1 MKKYGL
7 VLAGGGGKGAYQ
19 IGAWQALR
27 EMGITF
33 EAIAG
38 VSIGGINGALI
49 AAGDYDKAKE
59 FWHNI
64 SVDKGVR
71 FAKDLPDSENLF
83 SRKNWGV
90 LFKEVIKSGGIDASP
105 AAEFISQFI
114 DEDKVRDS
122 KIDLGVITVQMT
134 QGVVPREI
142 FVHEMPKGQL
152 VDYLLASANIPLA
165 TNIGP
170 EGEKFLDGGA
180 YDNTPL
186 MTLKKRGYNRLIIVD
201 ISNIKGVAHNIN
213 YLNSEIV
220 HIRPYDIDDL
230 GAAFDFDD
238 AVIDRRIRL
247 GYLDTQKA
255 FSNLLG
261 NIYYFEPH
269 TFRIM
274 VKRYS
279 ADTVLQ
285 IEQMAHQLG
294 IEKAEIYGE
303 NEFISIVKA
312 EYEKEVI
319 AYQEKQQALEKEEEG
334 IMRHLKKRFMDKKT
348 FDDYPLAVELF
359 DALNPN
365 LKAVNEPE
373 AEIKELTET
382 TNEV

>member
-19 IGAWQALR
+19 IGAWRALR

-38 VSIGGINGALI
+38 ASIGGINGAMI
-49 AAGDYDKAKE
+49 AAGDYDKATE

-64 SVDKGVR
+64 SVDKGVK
-71 FAKDLPDSENLF
+71 FAKNLPDSENLF

-90 LFKEVIKSGGIDASP
+90 LFKEVIRSGGIDASP
-105 AAEFISQFI
+105 AADFISQFI
-114 DEDKVRDS
+114 DENKVRDS
-122 KIDLGVITVQMT
+122 NIDLGVVAVQMT

-142 FVHEMPKGQL
+142 FIHEMPQGQL

-238 AVIDRRIRL
+238 AVIDRRIKL
-247 GYLDTQKA
+247 GYLDTRKA
-255 FSNLLG
+255 FSYLLG
-261 NIYYFEPH
+261 NIYYFEPD
-269 TFRIM
+269 TFRTM

-285 IEQMAHQLG
+285 IEQMAHQLKV
-294 IEKAEIYGE
+294 EKAEIYGE

-312 EYEKEVI
+312 AYEKEVI
-319 AYQEKQQALEKEEEG
+319 AYQEKQQALEKEEDG
-334 IMRHLKKRFMDKKT
+334 IMLHLKKRFMDKKN

-365 LKAVNEPE
+365 LKTAIEP
-373 AEIKELTET
+373 EIKELTET

>member
-19 IGAWQALR
+19 IGAWRALR

-38 VSIGGINGALI
+38 ASIGGINGAMI
-49 AAGDYDKAKE
+49 AAGDYDKATE

-64 SVDKGVR
+64 SVDKGVK
-71 FAKDLPDSENLF
+71 FAKNLPDSENLF

-90 LFKEVIKSGGIDASP
+90 LFKEVIRSGGIDASP
-105 AAEFISQFI
+105 AADFISQFI
-114 DEDKVRDS
+114 DENKVRDS
-122 KIDLGVITVQMT
+122 KIDLGVVAVQMT

-142 FVHEMPKGQL
+142 FIHEMPQGQL

-238 AVIDRRIRL
+238 AVIDRRIKL
-247 GYLDTQKA
+247 GYLDTRKA
-255 FSNLLG
+255 FSYLLG
-261 NIYYFEPH
+261 NIYYFEPDA
-269 TFRIM
+269 FRTM

-285 IEQMAHQLG
+285 IEQMAHQLKV
-294 IEKAEIYGE
+294 EKAEIYGE

-312 EYEKEVI
+312 AYEKEVI
-319 AYQEKQQALEKEEEG
+319 AYQEKQQALEKEEDG
-334 IMRHLKKRFMDKKT
+334 IMLHLKKRFMDKKN

-365 LKAVNEPE
+365 LKTAIEP
-373 AEIKELTET
+373 EIKELTET

>member
-38 VSIGGINGALI
+38 ASIGGINGALI
-49 AAGDYDKAKE
+49 AAGDYEKATE

-64 SVDKGVR
+64 SVDKGVK
-71 FAKDLPDSENLF
+71 FAGNLPDSENLF

-90 LFKEVIKSGGIDASP
+90 LFKEFIKTGGIDASP
-105 AAEFISQFI
+105 AAEFVSKFI
-114 DEDKVRDS
+114 DEKKVRDS
-122 KIDLGVITVQMT
+122 GIPLGVIAVQMT

-142 FVHEMPKGQL
+142 FIHEMPEGQL

-165 TNIGP
+165 QNIGP
-170 EGEKFLDGGA
+170 EGERYLDGGA
-180 YDNTPL
+180 YDNTPV
-186 MTLKKRGYNRLIIVD
+186 MTLKKRGYNRIIIVD
-201 ISNIKGVAHNIN
+201 ISNIKGVAHNLN
-213 YLNSEIV
+213 YLNSEVV

-238 AVIDRRIRL
+238 AVIDRRIKL
-247 GYLDTQKA
+247 GYLDTRKA
-255 FSNLLG
+255 FSYLLG
-261 NIYYFEPH
+261 NIYYFEPDV
-269 TFRIM
+269 FRAM
-274 VKRYS
+274 VTKYS

-285 IEQMAHQLG
+285 IEQMAHLLK
-294 IEKAEIYGE
+294 IEKAKIYEE

-319 AYQEKQQALEKEEEG
+319 ALREKQQALEQEEEG
-334 IMRHLKKRFMDKKT
+334 IMLHLKKRFMDKKT
-348 FDDYPLAVELF
+348 FEDYPLAAELF
-359 DALNPN
+359 DSLNPN
-365 LKAVNEPE
+365 LKAIADP
-373 AEIKELTET
+373 EIKELAET
-382 TNEV
+382 ADEV

>member
-19 IGAWQALR
+19 IGAWYALR
-27 EMGITF
+27 EIGIEF

-49 AAGDYDKAKE
+49 AAGDYDRASA

-64 SVDKGVR
+64 SVDKGVK

-83 SRKNWGV
+83 SRRNWGV
-90 LFKEVIKSGGIDASP
+90 LFKEFIRTGGIDASP
-105 AAEFISQFI
+105 AAQFVSQFV
-114 DEDKVRDS
+114 DEAKVRES
-122 KIDLGVITVQMT
+122 GIELAVIAVQMT

-142 FVHEMPKGQL
+142 FIHEMPEGQL

-165 TNIGP
+165 QNIGP
-170 EGEKFLDGGA
+170 EGERFLDGGA
-180 YDNTPL
+180 YDNTPAT
-186 MTLKKRGYNRLIIVD
+186 TLKKRGYNRLIIVD
-201 ISNIKGVAHNIN
+201 ISNIKGVAHSLN

-238 AVIDRRIRL
+238 AVIDRRIKL
-247 GYLDTQKA
+247 GYLDTRKS
-255 FSNLLG
+255 FSYLLG
-261 NIYYFEPH
+261 NIYYFQPE
-269 TFRIM
+269 TFRAM

-285 IEQMAHQLG
+285 IEQMAHLLK
-294 IEKAEIYGE
+294 IEKAEIYDE
-303 NEFISIVKA
+303 NEFISAVKA

-319 AYQEKQQALEKEEEG
+319 AYYEKQQALEQSEEG
-334 IMRHLKKRFMDKKT
+334 IMLHLKKRFMEKKN
-348 FDDYPLAVELF
+348 FEAYPLAVELF
-359 DALNPN
+359 ETLNPS
-365 LKAVNEPE
+365 LKALREPV
-373 AEIKELTET
+373 IKELAET

>member
-19 IGAWQALR
+19 IGAWRALR

-38 VSIGGINGALI
+38 ASIGGINGAMI
-49 AAGDYDKAKE
+49 AAGDYDKATE

-64 SVDKGVR
+64 SVDKGVK
-71 FAKDLPDSENLF
+71 FAKNLPDSENLF

-90 LFKEVIKSGGIDASP
+90 LFKEVIRSGGIDASP
-105 AAEFISQFI
+105 AADFISQFI
-114 DEDKVRDS
+114 DENKVRDS
-122 KIDLGVITVQMT
+122 NIDLGVVAVQMT

-142 FVHEMPKGQL
+142 FIHEMPQGQL

-238 AVIDRRIRL
+238 TVIDRRIKL
-247 GYLDTQKA
+247 GYLDTRKA
-255 FSNLLG
+255 FSYLLG
-261 NIYYFEPH
+261 NIYYFEPD
-269 TFRIM
+269 TFRTM

-285 IEQMAHQLG
+285 IEQMAHQLKV
-294 IEKAEIYGE
+294 EKAEIYGE

-312 EYEKEVI
+312 AYEKEVI
-319 AYQEKQQALEKEEEG
+319 AYQEKQQALEKEEDG
-334 IMRHLKKRFMDKKT
+334 IMLHLKKRFMDKKN

-365 LKAVNEPE
+365 LKTAIEP
-373 AEIKELTET
+373 EIKELTET

>member
-19 IGAWQALR
+19 IGAWQAMR
-27 EMGITF
+27 EMNITF

-49 AAGDYDKAKE
+49 AAGDYEKASD

-64 SVDKGVR
+64 SVDKGVK
-71 FAKDLPDSENLF
+71 FAKNLPDSENLF

-90 LFKEVIKSGGIDASP
+90 LFKEVIRSGGIDASP
-105 AAEFISQFI
+105 AADFISQFV
-114 DEDKVRDS
+114 DEKKVRDS
-122 KIDLGVITVQMT
+122 GIALGVITVQMT

-142 FVHEMPKGQL
+142 FIHEIPEGEL
-152 VDYLLASANIPLA
+152 VDYLLASANIPLV

-186 MTLKKRGYNRLIIVD
+186 MTLKKRGYNRVIIVD
-201 ISNIKGVAHNIN
+201 ISNIKGFAHNIN

-230 GAAFDFDD
+230 GATFDFDD
-238 AVIDRRIRL
+238 AVIDRRIKL
-247 GYLDTQKA
+247 GYLDTRKA
-255 FSNLLG
+255 FSYLLG
-261 NIYYFEPH
+261 NIYYFEPK
-269 TFRIM
+269 TFRAM

-285 IEQMAHQLG
+285 VEQMAHLLK
-294 IEKAEIYGE
+294 IEKAKIYDE

-312 EYEKEVI
+312 EYEKEII
-319 AYQEKQQALEKEEEG
+319 AYLEKQQALEMEEDG
-334 IMRHLKKRFMDKKT
+334 IMLHLKKRFMEKKN
-348 FDDYPLAVELF
+348 FEDYPLAVELF
-359 DALNPN
+359 DALNPDF
-365 LKAVNEPE
+365 KAIREPE
-373 AEIKELTET
+373 IKKLTEIT
-382 TNEV
+382 DEI

>member
-27 EMGITF
+27 EMGIEF

-38 VSIGGINGALI
+38 ASIGGINGAFI
-49 AAGDYDKAKE
+49 AAGDYDKATE

-71 FAKDLPDSENLF
+71 FAGNLPDSENLF

-90 LFKEVIKSGGIDASP
+90 LFKEFIKTGGIDASP
-105 AAEFISQFI
+105 AEEFVSQFI
-114 DEDKVRDS
+114 DEKKVRDS
-122 KIDLGVITVQMT
+122 GIALGVIAVQMT

-142 FVHEMPKGQL
+142 FIHEIPEGQL

-165 TNIGP
+165 QNIGP

-180 YDNTPL
+180 YDNTPV
-186 MTLKKRGYNRLIIVD
+186 MPLKKRGYNRLIIVD
-201 ISNIKGVAHNIN
+201 ISNIKGVAHTLN

-230 GAAFDFDD
+230 GATFDFDD
-238 AVIDRRIRL
+238 AVIDRRIKL
-247 GYLDTQKA
+247 GYLDTRKA
-255 FSNLLG
+255 FSYLLG
-261 NIYYFEPH
+261 NVYYFEPDV
-269 TFRIM
+269 FRTM

-285 IEQMAHQLG
+285 IEQMAHLLK
-294 IEKAEIYGE
+294 IEKAKIYEE
-303 NEFISIVKA
+303 NEFISVVKA

-319 AYQEKQQALEKEEEG
+319 ALREKQQALEQEEDG
-334 IMRHLKKRFMDKKT
+334 IMLHLKKRFMDKKT
-348 FDDYPLAVELF
+348 FEDYPLAVELF
-359 DALNPN
+359 DSLNPS
-365 LKAVNEPE
+365 LKAMPEPE
-373 AEIKELTET
+373 IQELTET

>member
-1 MKKYGL
+1 MKPYGL

-19 IGAWQALR
+19 IGAWKALR

-38 VSIGGINGALI
+38 ASIGAINGAFI
-49 AAGDYDKAKE
+49 AGGDYDRASE

-64 SVDKGVR
+64 SVDKGVK
-71 FAKDLPDSENLF
+71 FAGELPDSENLF

-90 LFKEVIKSGGIDASP
+90 LFKEFIKNKGIDASP
-105 AAEFISQFI
+105 AEEFVSGYV
-114 DEDKVRDS
+114 DEKKVRES
-122 KIDLGVITVQMT
+122 GVALGIIAVQMT

-142 FVHEMPKGQL
+142 FIHEIPEGQL

-201 ISNIKGVAHNIN
+201 ISNIKGFGHSLN
-213 YLNSEIV
+213 YLNSEVV

-238 AVIDRRIRL
+238 EIIDKRIKL
-247 GYLDTQKA
+247 GYLDTRKA
-255 FSNLLG
+255 FSYILG
-261 NIYYFEPH
+261 NIYYFEPD

-285 IEQMAHQLG
+285 LEKMAHMLG
-294 IEKAEIYGE
+294 VEKAEIYDE
-303 NEFISIVKA
+303 NEFIAIVKA
-312 EYEKEVI
+312 EYEKELI
-319 AYQEKQQALEKEEEG
+319 IQKEREEALEQEKDGL
-334 IMRHLKKRFMDKKT
+334 MLHLKKRFMEKKN
-348 FDDYPLAVELF
+348 FEDFPLATELF
-359 DALNPN
+359 ESLNPT
-365 LKAVNEPE
+365 
-373 AEIKELTET
+373 LTEKAT
-382 TNEV
+382 AETV

>member
-27 EMGITF
+27 EMGIEF

-38 VSIGGINGALI
+38 TSIGSINGALI
-49 AAGDYDKAKE
+49 AAGDYEKASE

-64 SVDKGVR
+64 SVDKGVK
-71 FAKDLPDSENLF
+71 FAKNLPDSENLF

-90 LFKEVIKSGGIDASP
+90 LFKEVIKSRGIDASP
-105 AAEFISQFI
+105 AEDFIAQFV
-114 DEDKVRDS
+114 DETKVRNS
-122 KIDLGVITVQMT
+122 RIALGIIAVKMT

-142 FVHEMPKGQL
+142 FIHEIPQGEL

-170 EGEKFLDGGA
+170 EGEKYLDGGA
-180 YDNTPL
+180 YDNAPL

-201 ISNIKGVAHNIN
+201 ISNIKGFAHTIN

-230 GAAFDFDD
+230 GSTFDFDD
-238 AVIDRRIRL
+238 EMIDLRIKL
-247 GYLDTQKA
+247 GYLDTRKA
-255 FSNLLG
+255 FSYLLG
-261 NIYYFEPH
+261 NIYYFEPR
-269 TFRIM
+269 TFRAMI
-274 VKRYS
+274 KRYS

-285 IEQMAHQLG
+285 VEQMAHLLK
-294 IEKAEIYGE
+294 IEKAKIYDE

-312 EYEKEVI
+312 EYEKEII
-319 AYQEKQQALEKEEEG
+319 AYYEKQQALELQEDG
-334 IMRHLKKRFMDKKT
+334 IMLHLKKRFIDKKN
-348 FDDYPLAVELF
+348 FEDYPLAVELF
-359 DALNPN
+359 ETLNPH
-365 LKAVNEPE
+365 LKAFREP
-373 AEIKELTET
+373 KTKDLTET
-382 TNEV
+382 TDEV

>member
-27 EMGITF
+27 EMDITF

-49 AAGDYDKAKE
+49 ATGDYDKATE

-64 SVDKGVR
+64 SVDKGVK
-71 FAKDLPDSENLF
+71 FAKNLPDSEHLF

-105 AAEFISQFI
+105 AADFISQFV
-114 DEDKVRDS
+114 DEKKVRDS
-122 KIDLGVITVQMT
+122 RIALGIITVQMT

-142 FVHEMPKGQL
+142 FIHEMPQGQL

-230 GAAFDFDD
+230 GATFDFDD
-238 AVIDRRIRL
+238 AVIDRRIKL
-247 GYLDTQKA
+247 GYLDTRKA
-255 FSNLLG
+255 FSYLLG
-261 NIYYFEPH
+261 NIYYFEPK
-269 TFRIM
+269 TFRTM

-285 IEQMAHQLG
+285 IEEMAHLLK
-294 IEKAEIYGE
+294 IEKAKIYEE

-312 EYEKEVI
+312 EYEKEI
-319 AYQEKQQALEKEEEG
+319 ITYIEKQQALEMQEDG
-334 IMRHLKKRFMDKKT
+334 IMLHLKKRFMDKKN
-348 FDDYPLAVELF
+348 FEDYPLAVELF
-359 DALNPN
+359 DSLNPN
-365 LKAVNEPE
+365 LKAMRE
-373 AEIKELTET
+373 AQIKELTEI
-382 TNEV
+382 TNEI

>member
-38 VSIGGINGALI
+38 ASIGGINGAFI
-49 AAGDYDKAKE
+49 AAGDYEKAKE

-71 FAKDLPDSENLF
+71 FAKELPDSENLF
-83 SRKNWGV
+83 SKKNWGV
-90 LFKEVIKSGGIDASP
+90 IFKEFIKTGGIDASP
-105 AAEFISQFI
+105 AEEFVAKFV
-114 DEDKVRDS
+114 DEKKVRDS
-122 KIDLGVITVQMT
+122 GIALGVIAVQMT

-142 FVHEMPKGQL
+142 FIHEIPEGQL

-165 TNIGP
+165 QNIGP

-180 YDNTPL
+180 YDNTPV

-201 ISNIKGVAHNIN
+201 ISNIKGVAHSVN
-213 YLNSEIV
+213 YLNSEII
-220 HIRPYDIDDL
+220 HIRPYDIDEL
-230 GAAFDFDD
+230 GATFDFDD

-247 GYLDTQKA
+247 GYLDTRKA
-255 FSNLLG
+255 FSYLLG
-261 NIYYFEPH
+261 NIYYFEPD
-269 TFRIM
+269 TFRAM

-285 IEQMAHQLG
+285 IEQMAHLLK
-294 IEKAEIYGE
+294 IEKAKIYDE
-303 NEFISIVKA
+303 NEFISAVKA

-319 AYQEKQQALEKEEEG
+319 ALREKQQALEQEEDG
-334 IMRHLKKRFMDKKT
+334 IMLHLKKRFMDKKN
-348 FDDYPLAVELF
+348 FENYPLAVELF
-359 DALNPN
+359 ESLNPR
-365 LKAVNEPE
+365 LSL
-373 AEIKELTET
+373 KELTET
-382 TNEV
+382 PDEV

>member
-19 IGAWQALR
+19 IGAWYALR
-27 EMGITF
+27 EMGIEF

-49 AAGDYDKAKE
+49 AAGDYDKASA

-64 SVDKGVR
+64 SVDKGVK

-83 SRKNWGV
+83 SRRNWGV
-90 LFKEVIKSGGIDASP
+90 LFKEFIKTGGIDASP
-105 AAEFISQFI
+105 AAQFVSQFI
-114 DEDKVRDS
+114 DEAKVRES
-122 KIDLGVITVQMT
+122 GIELAVIAVQMT

-142 FVHEMPKGQL
+142 FIHEMPEGQL

-165 TNIGP
+165 QNIGP
-170 EGEKFLDGGA
+170 EGERFLDGGA
-180 YDNTPL
+180 YDNTPAT
-186 MTLKKRGYNRLIIVD
+186 TLKKRGYNRLIIVD
-201 ISNIKGVAHNIN
+201 ISNIKGVAHNLN

-230 GAAFDFDD
+230 GAAFDFDE
-238 AVIDRRIRL
+238 AIIDRRIKL
-247 GYLDTQKA
+247 GYLDTKKS
-255 FSNLLG
+255 FSYLLG
-261 NIYYFEPH
+261 NIYYFQPE
-269 TFRIM
+269 TFRAM

-285 IEQMAHQLG
+285 IEQMAHLLK
-294 IEKAEIYGE
+294 IEKTEIYDE
-303 NEFISIVKA
+303 NEFISAVKA

-319 AYQEKQQALEKEEEG
+319 AYYEKQQALEQSEEG
-334 IMRHLKKRFMDKKT
+334 IMLHLKKRFIDKKN
-348 FDDYPLAVELF
+348 FEAYPLAVELF
-359 DALNPN
+359 ETLNPS
-365 LKAVNEPE
+365 LKALREPVT
-373 AEIKELTET
+373 KELAET

>member
-27 EMGITF
+27 EMNIDF

-38 VSIGGINGALI
+38 ASIGGINGALI
-49 AAGDYDKAKE
+49 AAGDYEKAIE

-64 SVDKGVR
+64 SVDKGVK
-71 FAKDLPDSENLF
+71 FSKDLPDSENLF

-90 LFKEVIKSGGIDASP
+90 LFKEFIKTGGIDASP
-105 AAEFISQFI
+105 AGEYISEFV
-114 DEDKVRDS
+114 DEKKVRGS
-122 KIDLGVITVQMT
+122 GIAFCVIAVQMT

-142 FVHEMPKGQL
+142 FIHEMPDGQL

-165 TNIGP
+165 QNIGP

-180 YDNTPL
+180 YDNTPA

-201 ISNIKGVAHNIN
+201 ISNIKGVAHSLN

-230 GAAFDFDD
+230 GGTFDFDE
-238 AVIDRRIRL
+238 AVIDRRIKL
-247 GYLDTQKA
+247 GYLDTRKA
-255 FSNLLG
+255 FSYLLG
-261 NIYYFEPH
+261 NIYYFQPDV
-269 TFRIM
+269 FRAM

-279 ADTVLQ
+279 ADTVEQ
-285 IEQMAHQLG
+285 IEQMAHLLKV
-294 IEKAEIYGE
+294 EKAKIYDE

-312 EYEKEVI
+312 EYEKEI
-319 AYQEKQQALEKEEEG
+319 IDYQARQQALEETEDG
-334 IMRHLKKRFMDKKT
+334 IMLQLKKRFMDKKN
-348 FDDYPLAVELF
+348 FESYPLAVELF
-359 DALNPN
+359 DSLNPG
-365 LKAVNEPE
+365 LKAIAEPE
-373 AEIKELTET
+373 IKDLTET
-382 TNEV
+382 NNEV

>member
-294 IEKAEIYGE
+294 IEKLVL
-303 NEFISIVKA
+303 N
-312 EYEKEVI
+312 
-319 AYQEKQQALEKEEEG
+319 
-334 IMRHLKKRFMDKKT
+334 HL
-348 FDDYPLAVELF
+348 
-359 DALNPN
+359 LN
-365 LKAVNEPE
+365 L
-373 AEIKELTET
+373 LC
-382 TNEV
+382 

>member
-27 EMGITF
+27 EMNIRF

-38 VSIGGINGALI
+38 ASIGAINGAFI
-49 AAGDYDKAKE
+49 AAGDYEKATE

-64 SVDKGVR
+64 SVDKGVK

-83 SRKNWGV
+83 SMKNWGV
-90 LFKEVIKSGGIDASP
+90 LFKEVIKAGGIDASP
-105 AAEFISQFI
+105 AAEFVSQFI
-114 DEDKVRDS
+114 DENKVRNS
-122 KIDLGVITVQMT
+122 GTELGIIAVQMT

-142 FVHEMPKGQL
+142 FVHEIPDGQL

-180 YDNTPL
+180 YDNAPL
-186 MTLKKRGYNRLIIVD
+186 MTLKKRGYNRLIIID

-213 YLNSEIV
+213 YLNSEVV

-238 AVIDRRIRL
+238 AVIDRRIKL
-247 GYLDTQKA
+247 GYLDTRKA
-255 FSNLLG
+255 FSYLLG
-261 NIYYFEPH
+261 NIYYFTPDV
-269 TFRIM
+269 FRAM

-285 IEQMAHQLG
+285 LERMAHLLK
-294 IEKAEIYGE
+294 IEKAKIYGE
-303 NEFISIVKA
+303 NEFVSMVKA

-319 AYQEKQQALEKEEEG
+319 AYYEKQQALEETEDG
-334 IMRHLKKRFMDKKT
+334 IMLHLKKRFMDKKN
-348 FDDYPLAVELF
+348 FEEYPLAVELF
-359 DALNPN
+359 DSLNPN
-365 LKAVNEPE
+365 LKAMCE
-373 AEIKELTET
+373 AKVKELTEI

>member
-1 MKKYGL
+1 MKPYGL

-19 IGAWQALR
+19 IGAWKALR

-38 VSIGGINGALI
+38 ASIGAINGAFI
-49 AAGDYDKAKE
+49 AGGDYDRASE

-64 SVDKGVR
+64 SVDKGVK
-71 FAKDLPDSENLF
+71 FAGELPDSENLF

-90 LFKEVIKSGGIDASP
+90 LFKEFIKNKGIDASP
-105 AAEFISQFI
+105 AEEFVSGYV
-114 DEDKVRDS
+114 DEKKVRES
-122 KIDLGVITVQMT
+122 GVALGIIAVQMT

-142 FVHEMPKGQL
+142 FIHEIPEGQL

-201 ISNIKGVAHNIN
+201 ISNIKGFGHSLN
-213 YLNSEIV
+213 YLNSEVV

-238 AVIDRRIRL
+238 EIIDKRIKL
-247 GYLDTQKA
+247 GYLDTRKA
-255 FSNLLG
+255 FSYILG
-261 NIYYFEPH
+261 NIYYFEPD

-285 IEQMAHQLG
+285 LEKMAHMLG
-294 IEKAEIYGE
+294 VEKAEIYDE
-303 NEFISIVKA
+303 NEFIAIVKA
-312 EYEKEVI
+312 EYEKELI
-319 AYQEKQQALEKEEEG
+319 IQKEREEALEQEKDGL
-334 IMRHLKKRFMDKKT
+334 MLHLKKRFMEKKN
-348 FDDYPLAVELF
+348 FEDFPLVTELF
-359 DALNPN
+359 ESLNPT
-365 LKAVNEPE
+365 
-373 AEIKELTET
+373 LTEKAT
-382 TNEV
+382 AETV

>member
-19 IGAWQALR
+19 IGAWYALR
-27 EMGITF
+27 EMGIEF

-49 AAGDYDKAKE
+49 AAGDYDKASA

-64 SVDKGVR
+64 SVDKGIK

-83 SRKNWGV
+83 SRRNWGV
-90 LFKEVIKSGGIDASP
+90 LFKEFIKTGGIDASP
-105 AAEFISQFI
+105 AAQFVSQFI
-114 DEDKVRDS
+114 DEAKVRES
-122 KIDLGVITVQMT
+122 GIELAVIAVQMT

-142 FVHEMPKGQL
+142 FIHEMPEGQL

-165 TNIGP
+165 QNIGP
-170 EGEKFLDGGA
+170 EGERFLDGGA
-180 YDNTPL
+180 YDNTPAT
-186 MTLKKRGYNRLIIVD
+186 TLKKRGYNRLIIVD
-201 ISNIKGVAHNIN
+201 ISNIKGVAHNLN

-230 GAAFDFDD
+230 GATFDFDD
-238 AVIDRRIRL
+238 AVIDRRIKL
-247 GYLDTQKA
+247 GYLDTRKS
-255 FSNLLG
+255 FSYLLG
-261 NIYYFEPH
+261 NIYYFQPE
-269 TFRIM
+269 TFRAM

-285 IEQMAHQLG
+285 IEHMAHLLK
-294 IEKAEIYGE
+294 IEKTEIYDE
-303 NEFISIVKA
+303 NEFISAVKA

-319 AYQEKQQALEKEEEG
+319 AYYEKQQALEQSEEG
-334 IMRHLKKRFMDKKT
+334 IMLHLKKRFIDKKN
-348 FDDYPLAVELF
+348 FEAYPLAVELF
-359 DALNPN
+359 ETLNPS
-365 LKAVNEPE
+365 LKALREPVT
-373 AEIKELTET
+373 KELAET

>member
-27 EMGITF
+27 EMNIAF

-38 VSIGGINGALI
+38 ASIGGINGALI
-49 AAGDYDKAKE
+49 ASGDYEKAIE

-64 SVDKGVR
+64 SVDKGVK
-71 FAKDLPDSENLF
+71 FAKELPDSENLF

-90 LFKEVIKSGGIDASP
+90 LFKEFIKTGGIDASP
-105 AAEFISQFI
+105 AGEYISAFV
-114 DEDKVRDS
+114 DEKKVRDS
-122 KIDLGVITVQMT
+122 GIAFCVIAVQMT

-142 FVHEMPKGQL
+142 FIHEMPDGQL

-165 TNIGP
+165 QNIGP

-180 YDNTPL
+180 YDNTPA

-201 ISNIKGVAHNIN
+201 ISNIKGVAHSLN

-230 GAAFDFDD
+230 GSTFDFDE
-238 AVIDRRIRL
+238 AVIDRRIKL
-247 GYLDTQKA
+247 GYLDTRKA
-255 FSNLLG
+255 FSYLLG
-261 NIYYFEPH
+261 NIYYFQPDV
-269 TFRIM
+269 FRAM

-279 ADTVLQ
+279 ADTVDQ
-285 IEQMAHQLG
+285 IEQMAHLLKV
-294 IEKAEIYGE
+294 EKAKIYDE

-319 AYQEKQQALEKEEEG
+319 AYQARQQALEQEEEG
-334 IMRHLKKRFMDKKT
+334 IMLHLKKRFMDKKN
-348 FDDYPLAVELF
+348 FENYPLAVELF
-359 DALNPN
+359 DSLNPN
-365 LKAVNEPE
+365 LKAIPAPE
-373 AEIKELTET
+373 IEELTET